1 MFNFPPTMRTFLR
14 YTRQQFTH
22 LFDLNKRVR
31 KTPLP
36 PYHGVASV
44 SEEGICV
51 HPSFADSSLT
61 GTSACVGARTMK
73 ISYKVDL
80 LWDAGQFRAKKKDK
94 NCDVATGAPT

>member
-1 MFNFPPTMRTFLR
+1 MRTFLR

-80 LWDAGQFRAKKKDK
+80 TMGPNGTFDNLELKKDK
-94 NCDVATGAPT
+94 NCHVATGAPT